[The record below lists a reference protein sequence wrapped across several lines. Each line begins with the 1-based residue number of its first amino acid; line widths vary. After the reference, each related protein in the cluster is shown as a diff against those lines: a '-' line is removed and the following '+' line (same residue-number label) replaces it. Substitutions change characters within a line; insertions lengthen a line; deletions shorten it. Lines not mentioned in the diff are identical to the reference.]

1 VTLIIFPVLKE
12 AMMYDEIDKE
22 LILALRNNGR
32 ESYRNLSHTL
42 AVAEGTVRQRLS
54 RLFKEDMVK
63 VAVIPNLHKF
73 GYGFVGIM
81 GMQVKM
87 GELEKVAKKL
97 AESSHV
103 CYLTWVTGRYDLM
116 AIVLC
121 QSPRDFAQ
129 FVQKE
134 ISSTDSILRT
144 ETFVNLDIIKGVA
157 GQMDTI
163 QLIHDLKPSRSL
175 KKRQIG

>member
-1 VTLIIFPVLKE
+1 
-12 AMMYDEIDKE
+12 MYDEIDKE

-32 ESYRNLSHTL
+32 DSYRNLSHKL
-42 AVAEGTVRQRLS
+42 AVSEGTVRQRLS
-54 RLFKEDMVK
+54 RLLKEDMVK
-63 VAVIPNLHKF
+63 VTAIPSLDKF

-87 GELEKVAKKL
+87 GELEKVTRKL

-121 QSPRDFAQ
+121 QSPGDFTQ
-129 FVQKE
+129 FVKKE
-134 ISSTDSILRT
+134 ISSTESILRT
-144 ETFVNLDIIKGVA
+144 ETFVNLDIIKGTA

-163 QLIHDLKPSRSL
+163 QLIRDLKPSRSPR
-175 KKRQIG
+175 KQQTG